1 MTSDSCSVDGNPIYQ
16 SCDCDIPR
24 FFCAL
29 ANISGYCSTVA
40 WFLVLLPQVIRNFRH
55 RTVQGIS
62 LGWAILNFTA
72 AFNNAFFVFKFGGM
86 PWYVYG
92 SAVYM
97 PILEILL
104 LIQFYIFTPASRAKN
119 IAAILLVPAWI
130 GLAIIQSVFD
140 VYKQLEWLSIV
151 LWSAET
157 FPQIFLNIKRRS
169 TYGLANMSVT
179 ITAVGKTT
187 DFMQNYLLIMPI
199 QYVIMAFFSS
209 TVAQVQTLQVL
220 WYWKKRPI
228 NEACDGPVDAE
239 SRITTQC
246 NVLRVLGYI
255 LFGSELVIFIV
266 ALILRTSRWW
276 LIAAP
281 IVTYTIIVAFYL
293 YDRQLSPTPVRIA
306 AEKDENQERI
316 ADF

>member
-1 MTSDSCSVDGNPIYQ
+1 MTLDSCSIEGNAIYQ
-16 SCDCDIPR
+16 SCDCNLPQWI
-24 FFCAL
+24 CAF

-40 WFLVLLPQVIRNFRH
+40 WFLVLLPQVIRNFRY

-72 AFNNAFFVFKFGGM
+72 AFNNAFFVFKYGNM

-104 LIQFYIFTPASRAKN
+104 LIQFYIFTPSSRLKN
-119 IAAILLVPAWI
+119 IAALLLVPTWI
-130 GLAIIQSVFD
+130 SLAVVQSVFN
-140 VYKQLEWLSIV
+140 VYKDLEWLSIV

-169 TYGLANMSVT
+169 TYGIANLSVT

-209 TVAQVQTLQVL
+209 TVAQVSTLQVL
-220 WYWKKRPI
+220 WYWKKLPI
-228 NEACDGPVDAE
+228 NEILDGPVE
-239 SRITTQC
+239 NELQISTKC
-246 NVLRVLGYI
+246 NILRVIGFI
-255 LFGSELVIFIV
+255 VFGSELIIFIV
-266 ALILRTSRWW
+266 ALLIRTQHWW
-276 LIAAP
+276 LISAP
-281 IVTYTIIVAFYL
+281 IATYTVIAAFYI
-293 YDRQLSPTPVRIA
+293 YNRHWCPTPIRIA
-306 AEKDENQERI
+306 AEKDEPKDDI
-316 ADF
+316 KDF